1 MIDKKYAEKTYI
13 LSRYLAK
20 KYSKRV
26 KFSEEIFPDFN
37 PQSIKKVKVKNLE
50 GDSYYDLIKLM
61 KKLDLIVNQRDIIGI
76 MLKRVKL

>member
-1 MIDKKYAEKTYI
+1 M
-13 LSRYLAK
+13 
-20 KYSKRV
+20 
-26 KFSEEIFPDFN
+26 EE
-37 PQSIKKVKVKNLE
+37 KKVKVKNLE